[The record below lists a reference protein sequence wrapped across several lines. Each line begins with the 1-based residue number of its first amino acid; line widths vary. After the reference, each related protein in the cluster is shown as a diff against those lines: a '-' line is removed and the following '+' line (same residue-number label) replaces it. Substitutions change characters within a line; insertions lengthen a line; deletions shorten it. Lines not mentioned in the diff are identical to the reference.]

1 MNSEAPVAART
12 RLKEPAR
19 HPNLPPMFKLLL
31 ACALVSGLHAAA
43 ASGESGSDPAK
54 SRFLRFDSVQS
65 KASFEVRVL
74 LMFSVKGQFGS
85 VSGGVH
91 VDDDQAR
98 VEAAIDANAVS
109 MNREANEKWVKS
121 AEFFD
126 VDRHP
131 QIFFDSDPFP
141 LARLQT
147 GGTLPGSLK
156 MRGVTR
162 PVVFELKA
170 SDCEQPAID
179 CAVEAKGTVR
189 RSDFGMTTR
198 RGALSDKVELAFS
211 VRVIAADAA
220 SATP

>member
-1 MNSEAPVAART
+1 MNSNAPSSARM
-12 RLKEPAR
+12 RLTGQGR
-19 HPNLPPMFKLLL
+19 CRLLMVL
-31 ACALVSGLHAAA
+31 LTCAFAAA
-43 ASGESGSDPAK
+43 NPAWAASEKSSADPA
-54 SRFLRFDSVQS
+54 SARFLRFDSVQS
-65 KASFEVRVL
+65 SASFEVRVL

-91 VDDDQAR
+91 VDGDQAR

-109 MNREANEKWVKS
+109 MNREANEDWVKS

-131 QIFFDSDPFP
+131 QIFFDSAPFP
-141 LARLQT
+141 PSRLRE
-147 GGTLPGSLK
+147 GGALPGTLS

-162 PVVFELKA
+162 PVVFELEPA
-170 SDCEQPAID
+170 DCEKPAVD

-198 RGALSDKVELAFS
+198 RGALSDKVELNFS
-211 VRVIAADAA
+211 VRVIAAGA
-220 SATP
+220 SAATP